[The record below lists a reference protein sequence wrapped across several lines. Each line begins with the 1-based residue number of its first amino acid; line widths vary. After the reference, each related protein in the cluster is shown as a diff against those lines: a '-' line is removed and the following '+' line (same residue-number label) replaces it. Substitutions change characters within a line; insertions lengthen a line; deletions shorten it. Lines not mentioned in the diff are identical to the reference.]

1 MGMEGST
8 GIDIKEWGVPIRYLF
23 LDTRFNSSSSP
34 PKLTTAQCSFEQ
46 EKLELELEL
55 LGRLLY
61 YTGD

>member
-34 PKLTTAQCSFEQ
+34 PKLTTAQCS
-46 EKLELELEL
+46 LAV
-55 LGRLLY
+55 GM
-61 YTGD
+61 